1 MLKGDLLKKL
11 LTELLDYYQELLVST
26 RNQADLIKTDAWE
39 ELSKLL
45 AAREEIIEKIDQLM
59 VRIEP
64 LKEELVAGYH
74 LNEQEWLRDLKEK
87 QALSPALESVIT
99 SLYQVRAD
107 NQAID
112 RENRERLAQT
122 RRVLHQEMT
131 KLQTGI
137 RVNKK
142 YNKNNRIYSSF
153 FDKRS

>member
-1 MLKGDLLKKL
+1 MLKGDLLRQL
-11 LTELLDYYQELLVST
+11 LTELLDYYQELLVNT
-26 RNQADLIKTDAWE
+26 RSQADLIKTDALE
-39 ELSKLL
+39 DLGKLL
-45 AAREEIIEKIDQLM
+45 AVREEIIEKIDQLM
-59 VRIEP
+59 VGIEP
-64 LKEELVAGYH
+64 LKAELVAGYH

-87 QALSPALESVIT
+87 QVLSPELKSVIN
-99 SLYQVRAD
+99 SLYQIRAD

-112 RENRERLAQT
+112 RENREQLTQT
-122 RRVLHQEMT
+122 RLVLHQEMT

>member
-1 MLKGDLLKKL
+1 MLKDDLLREL
-11 LTELLDYYQELLVST
+11 LTELLDYYQELLVNT
-26 RNQADLIKTDAWE
+26 RNQADLLETDAWE

-59 VRIEP
+59 VRLEP
-64 LKEELVAGYH
+64 FKEELVAGYH
-74 LNEQEWLRDLKEK
+74 LNEQEWLHDLKEK
-87 QALSPALESVIT
+87 QALSPALESVII

-107 NQAID
+107 NQIID
-112 RENRERLAQT
+112 RENRERLAKT